1 MPDFKKMPNFAALK
15 NLLTMKNSLVFA
27 YSTHKANRLK
37 PCSDGRILHFM
48 PASMIRAVSAG
59 VKKPSSQNTSMKSAN
74 FRRPTSGIISST
86 TSRTYSH
93 SIVT

>member
-59 VKKPSSQNTSMKSAN
+59 VKKPSSQNTSMKS
-74 FRRPTSGIISST
+74 FLP
-86 TSRTYSH
+86 SH
-93 SIVT
+93 LRYHLLHYQPHILP